1 MNLIKNFVLATAS
14 YGSSSNFTTINE
26 ALGNMSTYC
35 RLAKCLT
42 FIVRAQGQIR
52 IHYIKEDGESSST
65 HFLFFN
71 TTPCD
76 FTVTP

>member
-42 FIVRAQGQIR
+42 FIVRAQGQII
-52 IHYIKEDGESSST
+52 IHYIKEDGESSSIRR
-65 HFLFFN
+65 
-71 TTPCD
+71 P
-76 FTVTP
+76 VISQ